1 MTFPSILVFAF
12 TAMVYYCN
20 SLQVNEEADWRIDA
34 MKKAEALL
42 STDYCPDHCIA
53 NVLTHYA
60 AIEFILTCF
69 EEFRNLSKKA
79 KKTFI
84 RDKLRCCMQLRT
96 PKHKNFKYN
105 WTVGVIPNK
114 VRFNCLT

>member
-42 STDYCPDHCIA
+42 SADYFP
-53 NVLTHYA
+53 
-60 AIEFILTCF
+60 
-69 EEFRNLSKKA
+69 NLD
-79 KKTFI
+79 T
-84 RDKLRCCMQLRT
+84 
-96 PKHKNFKYN
+96 
-105 WTVGVIPNK
+105 
-114 VRFNCLT
+114 